1 METAPEYTEDDQILA
16 LVDTLRQDVMTV
28 LSPRL
33 AYHIDIACR
42 LITSY
47 RLRERAREV
56 RGE

>member
-1 METAPEYTEDDQILA
+1 METAPEYLESDVIFA
-16 LVDTLRQDVMTV
+16 LVETLRQDVMAV
-28 LSPRL
+28 LAPRL
-33 AYHIDIACR
+33 AYHVDIACR